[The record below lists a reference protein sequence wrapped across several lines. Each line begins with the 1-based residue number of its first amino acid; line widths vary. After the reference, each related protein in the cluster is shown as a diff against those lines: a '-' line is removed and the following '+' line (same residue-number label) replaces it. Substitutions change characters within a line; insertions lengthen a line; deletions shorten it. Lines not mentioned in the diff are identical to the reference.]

1 MSKVFLLTVIEEKKK
16 KKKVIFRNQLTKL
29 NFDETFESNITNE
42 LDFHGYDTVEIEIQQ
57 QSDDINHFTCEL
69 HQTLYGILEFNPAL
83 KVINITLVYE
93 NDEND
98 IDLGVVEK
106 KDGSKLFMTSAR
118 EKSGNRFLKIPEM
131 SCAESKVA

>member
-1 MSKVFLLTVIEEKKK
+1 MSKVFLLTVIEERKN
-16 KKKVIFRNQLTKL
+16 KKKVIFRNQLKKL
-29 NFDETFESNITNE
+29 NFDETFEGNIKNE

-57 QSDDINHFTCEL
+57 QSDDINRFTCEL
-69 HQTLYGILEFNPAL
+69 HQTLYDILEFNPVL

-106 KDGSKLFMTSAR
+106 KAC
-118 EKSGNRFLKIPEM
+118 EKSDNRFLKTPEM
-131 SCAESKVA
+131 NCAESIFSKGA